1 MRELIDMRVPVVVL
15 TLIIL
20 NLVACAER
28 HEPGAADYLPDAND
42 AVTAYGM
49 TLDQDA
55 APEQTAWALLMAARD
70 DVRAPLGTP
79 RAKELL
85 KLQCSLANVELLRD
99 SSAADRGL
107 SKEAID
113 DLFFEIVKGWASAL
127 NYYTEFFDG
136 DYQAAKARMATRSTT
151 DTRLPKDRQEVRVVD
166 YVLTANQPDSP
177 QGLDRGV
184 TIHFLLSKTQ
194 KGYWRVYKIILGPPP
209 ATTNS

>member
-1 MRELIDMRVPVVVL
+1 MRMPAFVL
-15 TLIIL
+15 ALIIL

-28 HEPGAADYLPDAND
+28 HEPRAADYLPDAND

-49 TLDQDA
+49 TLDQEA
-55 APEQTAWALLMAARD
+55 AAEQTAWVLLMAARD

-79 RAKELL
+79 ESQELL
-85 KLQCSLANVELLRD
+85 KLQCRLANVELLRS

-113 DLFFEIVKGWASAL
+113 DLFFGIVKGWASAL
-127 NYYTEFFDG
+127 NYYAEFFD
-136 DYQAAKARMATRSTT
+136 DDFQAAKARMTARSTT
-151 DTRLPKDRQEVRVVD
+151 DTRFPEGRQEVRVVD
-166 YVLTANQPDSP
+166 YVLTANRPDSP